1 MKKKSLI
8 IITIF
13 FFLQNCGYTPIYT
26 DNQEKKISINIIEI
40 NGNNEMNNIVLRSLK
55 RYSSNSTERVYE
67 LKILTDY
74 KKKTLSKNKKG
85 EITNYLIV
93 SKISFEVLNDNI
105 SKIYNFK
112 DETKIANINNQFE
125 LKKYEK
131 SIKTN
136 FINLK
141 IEEFILRISN
151 LQWF

>member
-1 MKKKSLI
+1 MKQKLLI
-8 IITIF
+8 IITILL
-13 FFLQNCGYTPIYT
+13 FLQNCGYTPIYS
-26 DNQEKKISINIIEI
+26 DNQDKNFSINIIKI
-40 NGNNEMNNIVLRSLK
+40 NGNDEMNNIVSRSLK
-55 RYSSNSTERVYE
+55 RYSNNSSEKIYE
-67 LKILTDY
+67 LKILTDF
-74 KKKTLSKNKKG
+74 KKIALSKNKKG

-93 SKISFEVLNDNI
+93 SKINFEVLNDKN
-105 SKIYNFK
+105 SKNYNFK
-112 DETKIANINNQFE
+112 DETKIANISNQFE